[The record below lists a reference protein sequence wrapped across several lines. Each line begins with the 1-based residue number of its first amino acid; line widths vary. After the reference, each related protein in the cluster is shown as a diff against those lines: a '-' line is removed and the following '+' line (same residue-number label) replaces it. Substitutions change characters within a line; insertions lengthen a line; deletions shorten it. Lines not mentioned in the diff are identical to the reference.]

1 MRRLSVSDEVVQV
14 YSLYLNSTSHHLI
27 HNPVSHI
34 FYSLKIGTPVYI
46 APEVARAERYSESAD
61 VFSFAL
67 VLLELVTGV
76 STEDRFKEMGIECK
90 GISAHH
96 QAGKRAGLEAVKRTA
111 ENEDALK
118 LVQRCWAKD
127 PSSRPSMQECIDA
140 LTLGFGSSH
149 KEQEDGEGVGNVAVV
164 ESKGDDVGD
173 EKLKAELAEMKAEM
187 ARKEKGMQQALAK
200 AKELQGK
207 LAERAKSAE
216 AKRDE
221 LRLELNE
228 KVFELKEKESELKGK
243 DEVLTNKDE
252 EHRIALAHKDTEIM
266 ELRRR
271 LPRVAEEE

>member
-14 YSLYLNSTSHHLI
+14 YSVYLNSTSHHLI
-27 HNPVSHI
+27 HNPISRI

-76 STEDRFKEMGIECK
+76 STEERFEEMGIERK

-149 KEQEDGEGVGNVAVV
+149 KEQEEGEGVGNVAVL

-173 EKLKAELAEMKAEM
+173 EKLKAELAKMKAEVE
-187 ARKEKGMQQALAK
+187 RKEEEHRAAL
-200 AKELQGK
+200 E
-207 LAERAKSAE
+207 
-216 AKRDE
+216 
-221 LRLELNE
+221 
-228 KVFELKEKESELKGK
+228 GK
-243 DEVLTNKDE
+243 DEELKRAISEIANKE
-252 EHRIALAHKDTEIM
+252 KVIS

-271 LPRVAEEE
+271 LPRATEEEVSEHAGRAGRD

>member
-1 MRRLSVSDEVVQV
+1 MSVSDEVVQV
-14 YSLYLNSTSHHLI
+14 YSVYLNSTSHHLI
-27 HNPVSHI
+27 HNPISRI
-34 FYSLKIGTPVYI
+34 FYSPTIGTPVYI

-149 KEQEDGEGVGNVAVV
+149 KEQQEGEGVGNVAVL
-164 ESKGDDVGD
+164 ESKGDDVGE
-173 EKLKAELAEMKAEM
+173 EKLKAELAKMKAEM
-187 ARKEKGMQQALAK
+187 ARKDV
-200 AKELQGK
+200 ELSK
-207 LAERAKSAE
+207 K
-216 AKRDE
+216 DE
-221 LRLELNE
+221 
-228 KVFELKEKESELKGK
+228 ELKEKDEELRGK
-243 DEVLTNKDE
+243 DEALRRKDE
-252 EHRIALAHKDTEIM
+252 EHGNVLADKEKEHRVVLEGKDEELKTKEAEIQ

-271 LPRVAEEE
+271 LPRSSVDSDE